1 MAKSWDNNIR
11 HIVDGEAVNAGVAGR
26 PDRTLEGNL
35 RYLRE
40 VVDSALL
47 GQALFLRDVTV
58 ASTVLVGQ
66 PVYWNSV
73 NQQFEAALA
82 AVENDAESN
91 TLVPKAS
98 SDVVGV
104 VHSKSNS
111 TLADVASLGWL
122 ALDIDN
128 AVDGTIAAG
137 RYYLSS
143 AEAGKL
149 TTQRPPVSV
158 PVLFADGQ
166 GNVML
171 TPALRDFVEDH
182 VHYTFELTAKP
193 AGTAAYIDSG
203 NGTTVVGPP
212 PNAEDH
218 AISGPDAAL
227 EGWLPASHTS
237 FDGKAPTGAEFGYNL
252 ATHSDL
258 QKVWPPIPVSAAA
271 ITWDKGV
278 SQSGG
283 TNVKL
288 GAAGGAIVDANGI
301 WWMSKCYGDVPW
313 FKDYNSASPPADP
326 TTGQCPR
333 EEAIQVLLHYAR
345 MVFATDKSVVTSL
358 QTPSTSVLTIT
369 NCDNDAATTGDLHI
383 DADFNLLTEDED
395 LAGHQVIKEI
405 SDNKYKRGPVV
416 EGLFAGSGEILLSS
430 DSTKTVSGLTMYT
443 GQVTVSR
450 NIDSLD
456 REMLPQIVR
465 LDDVVERFYKDVTYI
480 GFPQGRESSVR
491 YRFNVP
497 PSGLPSNPKFKL
509 RVVILGRIG
518 GSGVSLPAM
527 NASYRIIPRPTAFTA
542 LPTTD
547 TAFSSTD
554 FNTVQG
560 ITTADTYIEVES
572 TEVSIAAGDTILV
585 KLSRPA
591 GTGYNA
597 EVGVI
602 RIGAVITSG

>member
-11 HIVDGEAVNAGVAGR
+11 HIVDGEAVNSGVAGR

-66 PVYWNSV
+66 PVYWHSV

-98 SDVVGV
+98 SDVIGV
-104 VHSKSNS
+104 VYSKTNS
-111 TLADVASLGWL
+111 TLADVVNLGWV

-128 AVDGTIAAG
+128 AVDGTVAAG

-171 TPALRDFVEDH
+171 SPALRDFIEDH

-203 NGTTVVGPP
+203 NGATVVGPP
-212 PNAEDH
+212 PSAEDH
-218 AISGPDAAL
+218 AISSPDATL
-227 EGWLPASHTS
+227 EGWLPASHAS
-237 FDGKAPTGAEFGYNL
+237 FNSTAPTGAEFGYNL
-252 ATHSDL
+252 ATHSEL
-258 QKVWPPIPVSAAA
+258 ERVWPPIPVSAAA
-271 ITWDKGV
+271 LTWDKGI

-288 GAAGGAIVDANGI
+288 GPTGGAIVDANGI

-313 FKDYNSASPPADP
+313 FKNYNSASPPADP

-333 EEAIQVLLHYAR
+333 EEAVQVLLHYAR

-369 NCDNDAATTGDLHI
+369 NCDDDAATTGDLHI
-383 DADFNLLTEDED
+383 DANFDLLTEDDD
-395 LAGHQVIKEI
+395 LDGYQVIKEI
-405 SDNKYKRGPVV
+405 ADNKYKRGPVV
-416 EGLFAGSGEILLSS
+416 EGLLAGGDISLSS
-430 DSTKTVSGLTMYT
+430 DSTKTVDGATLYA
-443 GQVTVSR
+443 GRITVSR
-450 NIDSLD
+450 SLDALD

-497 PSGLPSNPKFKL
+497 PSGLPTNPEFKL
-509 RVVILGRIG
+509 RVMLLGRIG
-518 GSGVSLPAM
+518 GAGISLPAM
-527 NASYRIIPRPTAFTA
+527 NASYRIIARPTAFTV

-547 TAFSSTD
+547 TAWNSTQ
-554 FNTVQG
+554 FNTVLG
-560 ITTADTYIEVES
+560 IATADTYVEVES
-572 TEVSIAAGDTILV
+572 TSISIAAGDTLLV